1 VVGLLYVRLTVC
13 ANASKP
19 ASSTKKKLAIP
30 VTNQVFKLV
39 ANTDLFI
46 IDRLNSDVEE

>member
-1 VVGLLYVRLTVC
+1 M
-13 ANASKP
+13 
-19 ASSTKKKLAIP
+19 KKLAIP

-46 IDRLNSDVEE
+46 IDRLNSDEEE